1 MKLRELFE
9 DLQQGQKLDPAQK
22 PNPEEKEI
30 PNTELKTIGVCYG
43 RWNPPHKGHK
53 AVWVAAS
60 KNPIWYVGTN
70 KNTEGPKDPLPYEV
84 KLQCMAAV
92 WPSVASHVIP
102 EQDLFVMAS
111 GIYEE
116 YGENVHLKVYTDE
129 EWLAT
134 GLQKYNGQMNVKH
147 GGYKFSQIEH
157 VKTERLARA
166 TDLRA
171 AVRRGDRDAFYQDA
185 GIRSDS
191 VLELEGRSLPMFDVV
206 AHYLRKYP
214 EKVMKS
220 KKDIE
225 TTEDAAGV
233 GIITKQNST
242 ADVNAST
249 PGKNLR
255 AFKLAEEMAALEKDL
270 AESTQQ
276 KISKRHQ
283 QSTAGLNTYGD
294 SERMSGD
301 YTSYRLGIAVA
312 GANGKDPIAIKA
324 KSWIGKKK
332 SAHPYTKEEQAMLKQ
347 AYKAVGA
354 SNNDLNSGDMKSKEL
369 DSTNKVSPVATP
381 KKNKYGV

>member
-1 MKLRELFE
+1 MRLRQLFE
-9 DLQQGQKLDPAQK
+9 EIQQGQP
-22 PNPEEKEI
+22 PEEKG
-30 PNTELKTIGVCYG
+30 TTDGGLKTIGVCYG

-92 WPSVASHVIP
+92 WPAVASHVIP
-102 EQDLFVMAS
+102 EQDLFTMAS
-111 GIYEE
+111 AIYEQ

-129 EWLAT
+129 EWLAA
-134 GLQKYNGQMNVKH
+134 GLQKYNGQMNAKH
-147 GGYKFSQIEH
+147 GGYKFTQIDH

-185 GIRSDS
+185 GIRPDS
-191 VLELEGRSLPMFDVV
+191 VLELDGRSLPMFDVV
-206 AHYLRKYP
+206 AHYLQKYP
-214 EKVMKS
+214 EKIAKG
-220 KKDIE
+220 KKDVE
-225 TTEDAAGV
+225 TVEDAAGV
-233 GIITKQNST
+233 GTITKQNST

-255 AFKLAEEMAALEKDL
+255 AFKLAEEMAALEREL
-270 AESTQQ
+270 AESTQK
-276 KISKRHQ
+276 KITKRQQ
-283 QSTAGLNTYGD
+283 QSTTGLNTYGD
-294 SERMSGD
+294 SEHVSGD
-301 YTSYRLGIAVA
+301 YTGYRLGMAVA
-312 GANGKDPIAIKA
+312 GANGKDPVEMKA

-332 SAHPYTKEEQAMLKQ
+332 TTHPYTPEEQAMLKQ
-347 AYKAVGA
+347 AYKIAGA
-354 SNNDLNSGDMKSKEL
+354 SSVDLNKGDMKSKEL
-369 DSTNKVSPVATP
+369 DSTNVISPVAKP